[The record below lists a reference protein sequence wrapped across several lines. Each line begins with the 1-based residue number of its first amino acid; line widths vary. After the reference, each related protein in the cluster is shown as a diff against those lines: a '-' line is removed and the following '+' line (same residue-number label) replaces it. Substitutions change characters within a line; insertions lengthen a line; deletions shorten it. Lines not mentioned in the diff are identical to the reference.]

1 MTLSTT
7 ISSDGIDLD
16 IRVDYNEEDNTV
28 DEIISCKIN
37 GENITAL
44 LVTHFEPCLN
54 KLIDSVDWRE
64 LARREEPI
72 EQ

>member
-7 ISSDGIDLD
+7 ISAEGIELV
-16 IRVDYNEEDNTV
+16 IKVDYNEEDNTV
-28 DEIISCKIN
+28 DEIVSCKLN
-37 GENITAL
+37 GGNITPL

-64 LARREEPI
+64 LARKEMTEA
-72 EQ
+72 